1 MRLREVKWLGQGFTA
16 VALMEVR
23 FEPETLW
30 YGAYT
35 TVPLTSGSRGPSGI
49 IGRICPPVR
58 GGKLCASVQSGDG
71 LSTGSGPAEAAQ
83 PLAGPSRLPQWP
95 WPRWACFHAQFSL
108 LWLLAFALNIDVF
121 LCWVHTY
128 LHCRYVFLDWSLD
141 YYILSF
147 LVSCNSLLLKI

>member
-1 MRLREVKWLGQGFTA
+1 MRLREVKWLGQGFTV

-30 YGAYT
+30 YHAYIYHGASHKWVKRT
-35 TVPLTSGSRGPSGI
+35 LRNH
-49 IGRICPPVR
+49 RICPPVR

-83 PLAGPSRLPQWP
+83 PLAGPSRFPQWP
-95 WPRWACFHAQFSL
+95 WPRWACYHAQFSL
-108 LWLLAFALNIDVF
+108 LWLLAFALNIEVL
-121 LCWVHTY
+121 LCWVLIH
-128 LHCRYVFLDWSLD
+128 LHCYVFLDWPLN

-147 LVSCNSLLLKI
+147 LVSCNSLFLKI